1 MWDRKVTKYRSLIS
15 CKEEFISKLQ
25 TFQQF
30 ISCALQMFY
39 LRSPTSLRISSIF
52 NKSCSLLG
60 QCTGGHLN
68 LQGINLLAENLAH
81 ASFW

>member
-52 NKSCSLLG
+52 NNSCSLLG